1 MDMIN
6 FLNIKK
12 LEKKNSLGVLAA
24 DKGITEPFKI
34 YSHNQIAYL
43 FIIIQNIIKR

>member
-24 DKGITEPFKI
+24 HKNAIEDSASFDTPRSSQDAILRDDNG
-34 YSHNQIAYL
+34 
-43 FIIIQNIIKR
+43 

>member
-6 FLNIKK
+6 FLNIK

-24 DKGITEPFKI
+24 HKNAIEDSASFDTPWSSQDAILRDD
-34 YSHNQIAYL
+34 ND
-43 FIIIQNIIKR
+43 